1 MDVER
6 TSVREGEPH
15 VAKIHPRVRCRRGAR
30 HSRTDAD
37 HRQRHVVRQW
47 LVRLPRLQS
56 SLELALPP
64 PLLGLL
70 QAAFLLWRQVRR
82 LEEVLQILLSRTSG
96 RLHRAGNRATPAS
109 EPGFARFHIDREHH
123 RHRRHPRDGDP
134 DQPATR
140 QFELRF
146 LRKVGQDRSRRP
158 AQDRMSATKKGTEGE
173 LPMTTIIR
181 IVALCA
187 ALLAAGSAFDD
198 QYPNK
203 PVKIIVPFPPAGQT
217 DIAGR
222 LIAQKL
228 SDRLGQQFYIE
239 NISGA
244 GGNLGMG
251 NVARAVPDGYTI
263 LFASSSIV
271 VNPSLYPKIPY
282 DPYKDFQPVSV
293 PATAPNILLVNPSVP
308 AKDVKELVA
317 YIKANPGKISY
328 ASAGTG
334 TTPHLSSELLKLTL
348 NLDIV
353 HVPFGGAGPAIQ
365 SLVAGHTPMG
375 FTSMPPAV
383 PLIKEGKLRA
393 LAVAAPKRSAALPD
407 VPTLDELGFKEQEAD
422 TFQGVLLPAGTPKPI
437 VDLLYKEIVAIVA
450 LPDVKDRFAQL
461 GLEIIANTPD
471 EFAAQIKREIEK
483 WGRVIREANI
493 KAE

>member
-1 MDVER
+1 MLF
-6 TSVREGEPH
+6 
-15 VAKIHPRVRCRRGAR
+15 RRFA
-30 HSRTDAD
+30 SCLA
-37 HRQRHVVRQW
+37 
-47 LVRLPRLQS
+47 
-56 SLELALPP
+56 SL
-64 PLLGLL
+64 LLLF
-70 QAAFLLWRQVRR
+70 AA
-82 LEEVLQILLSRTSG
+82 G
-96 RLHRAGNRATPAS
+96 
-109 EPGFARFHIDREHH
+109 
-123 RHRRHPRDGDP
+123 
-134 DQPATR
+134 
-140 QFELRF
+140 
-146 LRKVGQDRSRRP
+146 
-158 AQDRMSATKKGTEGE
+158 
-173 LPMTTIIR
+173 
-181 IVALCA
+181 A
-187 ALLAAGSAFDD
+187 ALAQGAGD
-198 QYPNK
+198 YPNR
-203 PVKIIVPFPPAGQT
+203 PVKIVVPFAPAGPT
-217 DIAGR
+217 DVVARIM
-222 LIAQKL
+222 AQKFTE
-228 SDRLGQQFYIE
+228 RLGKQFYVE
-239 NISGA
+239 NMAGA

-251 NVARAVPDGYTI
+251 NVARAAPDGYTI

-282 DPYKDFQPVSV
+282 DPYKDFEPVSV

-348 NLDIV
+348 KLDIV

-393 LAVAAPKRSAALPD
+393 LAVAAPRRSAALPD
-407 VPTLDELGFKEQEAD
+407 VPTLDELGFKDQEAD
-422 TFQGVLLPAGTPKPI
+422 TFQGVLVPAGTPKPI
-437 VDLLYKEIVAIVA
+437 VDLLHKEIVAIVA

-471 EFAAQIKREIEK
+471 EFTDQIKREIEK

>member
-1 MDVER
+1 M
-6 TSVREGEPH
+6 
-15 VAKIHPRVRCRRGAR
+15 IVRC
-30 HSRTDAD
+30 
-37 HRQRHVVRQW
+37 
-47 LVRLPRLQS
+47 LVSCLV
-56 SLELALPP
+56 SLS
-64 PLLGLL
+64 
-70 QAAFLLWRQVRR
+70 
-82 LEEVLQILLSRTSG
+82 VL
-96 RLHRAGNRATPAS
+96 
-109 EPGFARFHIDREHH
+109 F
-123 RHRRHPRDGDP
+123 
-134 DQPATR
+134 
-140 QFELRF
+140 
-146 LRKVGQDRSRRP
+146 
-158 AQDRMSATKKGTEGE
+158 
-173 LPMTTIIR
+173 
-181 IVALCA
+181 
-187 ALLAAGSAFDD
+187 AAGAASAQGAGD
-198 QYPNK
+198 YPNR
-203 PVKIIVPFPPAGQT
+203 PVKIVVPFAPAGPT
-217 DIAGR
+217 DVVARIM
-222 LIAQKL
+222 AQKFTE
-228 SDRLGQQFYIE
+228 RLGKQFYVE
-239 NISGA
+239 NVAGA

-251 NVARAVPDGYTI
+251 NVARAAPDGYTI

-308 AKDVKELVA
+308 AKDVRELVA

-407 VPTLDELGFKEQEAD
+407 VPTLDELGFKDQEAD

>member
-1 MDVER
+1 MIFRCLVSL
-6 TSVREGEPH
+6 SV
-15 VAKIHPRVRCRRGAR
+15 
-30 HSRTDAD
+30 
-37 HRQRHVVRQW
+37 
-47 LVRLPRLQS
+47 LF
-56 SLELALPP
+56 
-64 PLLGLL
+64 
-70 QAAFLLWRQVRR
+70 AASAACAQGV
-82 LEEVLQILLSRTSG
+82 
-96 RLHRAGNRATPAS
+96 
-109 EPGFARFHIDREHH
+109 
-123 RHRRHPRDGDP
+123 GD
-134 DQPATR
+134 
-140 QFELRF
+140 
-146 LRKVGQDRSRRP
+146 
-158 AQDRMSATKKGTEGE
+158 
-173 LPMTTIIR
+173 
-181 IVALCA
+181 
-187 ALLAAGSAFDD
+187 
-198 QYPNK
+198 YPNR
-203 PVKIIVPFPPAGQT
+203 PVKIVVPFAPAGPT
-217 DIAGR
+217 DVVARI
-222 LIAQKL
+222 IAQKFTE
-228 SDRLGQQFYIE
+228 RLGKQFYVE
-239 NISGA
+239 NMAGA

-251 NVARAVPDGYTI
+251 NVARAAPDGYTI

-282 DPYKDFQPVSV
+282 DPYKDFQPVSI

-308 AKDVKELVA
+308 AKDVKELVT

-348 NLDIV
+348 KLDIV

-407 VPTLDELGFKEQEAD
+407 VPTLEELGFKDQEAD
-422 TFQGVLLPAGTPKPI
+422 TFQGVLVPAGTPQPI

-450 LPDVKDRFAQL
+450 LPDVKERFAQL

-471 EFAAQIKREIEK
+471 EFTAQIKREIEK
-483 WGRVIREANI
+483 WGKVIREANI